1 MMNDT
6 DFIFSNKVTTQ
17 PLISYDLFTFF
28 GDHDY
33 LDDNEYPRTHED
45 TNKVLAK
52 IRTGVSNTKYFVK
65 VGSHGQIFN
74 PIGIYS
80 EGKQNKF
87 LSKIGKLEFAF
98 REVNKKVFDMYINF
112 LKTKNSAWLNNAQR
126 EML

>member
-1 MMNDT
+1 MNDT
-6 DFIFSNKVTTQ
+6 DFIFSHKATTQ